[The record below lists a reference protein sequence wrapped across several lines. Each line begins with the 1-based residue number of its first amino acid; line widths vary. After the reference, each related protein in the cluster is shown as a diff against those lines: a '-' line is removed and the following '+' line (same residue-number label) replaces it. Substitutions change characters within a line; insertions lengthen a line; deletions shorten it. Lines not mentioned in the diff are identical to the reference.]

1 MKAVKLPQTRPP
13 MRRMLFIHEQ
23 LKHKRYPNC
32 RTLRQDL
39 EVKAVRTILRDID
52 FMRDQLQLPIEYD
65 EIAHGYFYSHPVD
78 QFPGVTVS
86 ESELFALLV
95 ARKAIS
101 HYRGTPF
108 HRPLRTAFDKLAA
121 GLDPK
126 TVVHLENLGEA
137 MDIRITGPDD
147 LDEETFRVV
156 SRAVH
161 QHRPLRFKYRKHA
174 ARTFEQRSIHP
185 YQLVCAN
192 HRWYVVGHDLRRD
205 GIRVFVLGRMQGPEI
220 LDGVFKR
227 PSDFRIEDYLKG
239 SLGIFKGH
247 DDFEVVIDLDRWGA
261 DMMRG
266 RRWHASQVL
275 TELPGGE
282 MRISF
287 HLDSLEEV
295 EPWILSWGAHATVVR
310 PKALIDRIKTTAAG
324 LLGRYRKQEERRGH
338 DGQERLELGG

>member
-1 MKAVKLPQTRPP
+1 
-13 MRRMLFIHEQ
+13 MLIHER
-23 LKHKRYPNC
+23 LKQRRFPNC
-32 RTLRQDL
+32 TSLRKEL

-52 FMRDQLQLPIEYD
+52 FMRDQLRLPIEYD
-65 EIAHGYFYSHPVD
+65 DIAHGYFYSRPVE

-95 ARKAIS
+95 ARKAVA

-126 TVVHLENLGEA
+126 TVVHLENLGDA
-137 MDIRITGPDD
+137 MDIRVTGPED
-147 LDEETFRVV
+147 LDEATFLIV

-174 ARTFEQRSIHP
+174 AKTVEARTIKP

-205 GIRVFVLGRMQGPEI
+205 GIRVFVLGRMLGAEV

-227 PSDFRIEDYLKG
+227 PADFR
-239 SLGIFKGH
+239 
-247 DDFEVVIDLDRWGA
+247 
-261 DMMRG
+261 
-266 RRWHASQVL
+266 
-275 TELPGGE
+275 
-282 MRISF
+282 
-287 HLDSLEEV
+287 
-295 EPWILSWGAHATVVR
+295 
-310 PKALIDRIKTTAAG
+310 
-324 LLGRYRKQEERRGH
+324 
-338 DGQERLELGG
+338 